1 MVPKRSAVTFGEMR
15 LFLLGLGFT
24 QSKRGKFWCFE
35 HASSETTLLY
45 RPYRARERVT
55 LLDLHR
61 TRQDLDCRG
70 ILDEQSFE
78 DLLRKATA

>member
-1 MVPKRSAVTFGEMR
+1 MIPKRSAVTFAELR
-15 LFLLGLGFT
+15 QFLVGLGFT

-35 HASSETTLLY
+35 HASAETTVLY

-61 TRQDLDCRG
+61 TRQDLDLRG
-70 ILDEQSFE
+70 LLSEQEF
-78 DLLRKATA
+78 DDRLKKATA